1 MKTQSKLL
9 TTVDASKVLKV
20 GYRTVLDLIN
30 TGVIQA
36 IKIGR
41 QYRIPESSL
50 ERYIQKSIIKP
61 RVHF

>member
-9 TTVDASKVLKV
+9 TPVDASKVLKV
-20 GYRTVLDLIN
+20 GYRTVLYLIN

-50 ERYIQKSIIKP
+50 ERYIQDSVIKP
-61 RVHF
+61 KLHF